1 MDYSY
6 AVDSYYSYGT
16 GPTVSPIFTIAYWI
30 VLIISLVASWKLIS
44 KAGEPG
50 WKCLIPI
57 YNVYIM
63 FKIVY
68 GNGWKFL
75 LLLIPIVNIVIAIK
89 YVIDL
94 AKAYGQSTLFGVGM
108 IFVPFI
114 FQLILAFGDSEYE
127 GPLGK

>member
-16 GPTVSPIFTIAYWI
+16 RPTVSPVFTIAYWI
-30 VLIISLVASWKLIS
+30 VLIIALVASWKLIS

-94 AKAYGQSTLFGVGM
+94 AKVYGQSTLFGVGM

-114 FQLILAFGDSEYE
+114 FQLILAFGNSEYE
-127 GPLGK
+127 GSIGK

>member
-1 MDYSY
+1 
-6 AVDSYYSYGT
+6 
-16 GPTVSPIFTIAYWI
+16 
-30 VLIISLVASWKLIS
+30 
-44 KAGEPG
+44 
-50 WKCLIPI
+50 
-57 YNVYIM
+57 M

-94 AKAYGQSTLFGVGM
+94 AKAYGQSTLFGIGM